1 MILSI
6 LNSIVL
12 GNQGTE
18 YKDILDKLTKN
29 FSYEMQVKES
39 EDSFKWYPRCCW
51 NDTQD
56 DSQDSGWKSFWT
68 KTIQVI
74 IFWSKMEK
82 RCR

>member
-39 EDSFKWYPRCCW
+39 EDSFK
-51 NDTQD
+51 
-56 DSQDSGWKSFWT
+56 
-68 KTIQVI
+68 
-74 IFWSKMEK
+74 
-82 RCR
+82 